1 MCHSYSSLLKS
12 KITFLDPLLQNF
24 QKPENGMNGKEAKE
38 ITTTMMRYPWT
49 AKVPLLHPTILYLTS
64 TVLKTVFWMLV
75 LITIA
80 MSLWQTKSKFT
91 KTMMLHPW
99 TAKVPL
105 LHPVIL
111 YLMLMKWTCLYHWM
125 ISLVKEKLREVFGTS
140 VIVTQTIIY
149 HNLKKSSTMTW

>member
-24 QKPENGMNGKEAKE
+24 QKPENGMNGKETTE
-38 ITTTMMRYPWT
+38 ITTTMMRY
-49 AKVPLLHPTILYLTS
+49 
-64 TVLKTVFWMLV
+64 
-75 LITIA
+75 
-80 MSLWQTKSKFT
+80 
-91 KTMMLHPW
+91 PW

-149 HNLKKSSTMTW
+149 YNLKKSSTMTW